1 MSGQPVGFTV
11 GMVIATEPVGA
22 TAPAAV
28 VQLNESIKLKTYM
41 HVDASV
47 ASILKNAIK
56 NALTGA
62 GAKVEYHL
70 QDLETGAMV
79 PTIAG
84 GAISKLSADEIAVA
98 FGTAPRTATTNA
110 GIVDGELRNSGLPA
124 TGDYYLSVDT
134 APVTT
139 GSFRDPASP
148 TFPTLPV
155 KNLELAAATS
165 TSGTWRIL
173 THAHG
178 GVGSEVTAFD
188 DDVLITVIA

>member
-1 MSGQPVGFTV
+1 MAGQPLGFTV
-11 GMVIATEPVGA
+11 GMVIATEPAGA

-28 VQLNESIKLKTYM
+28 VQLNDSITLKTYLR
-41 HVDASV
+41 VDASV
-47 ASILKNAIK
+47 VSILKTAIR

-84 GAISKLSADEIAVA
+84 GAIKKLSAEDIAVA
-98 FGTAPRTATTNA
+98 FGTAPRTATTNP
-110 GIVDGELRNSGLPA
+110 GIVDGELKDSRLAA
-124 TGDYYLSVDT
+124 TGDYYLGADT
-134 APVTT
+134 APITT
-139 GSFRDPASP
+139 GPHRTNPPDPDPAA
-148 TFPTLPV
+148 
-155 KNLELAAATS
+155 KKLELATDTS
-165 TSGTWRIL
+165 ESGTWRIL

-178 GVGSEVTAFD
+178 GIGSEVTAFD

>member
-28 VQLNESIKLKTYM
+28 VQLNESIKLKTYL

-56 NALTGA
+56 NALTSA
-62 GAKVEYHL
+62 GAKAEYHL

-84 GAISKLSADEIAVA
+84 GAISKLSTDEIAVA

-110 GIVDGELRNSGLPA
+110 GIVDGELRDSGLPT

-134 APVTT
+134 PPITT
-139 GSFRDPASP
+139 GPFRDPTVIP
-148 TFPTLPV
+148 PLPA
-155 KNLELAAATS
+155 KDLELAAATS